1 MKRKTV
7 FLPAAFI
14 VLSIIPSACIGLLP
28 LEEEPTTGSFG
39 PSYSPPEHQTRV
51 DDQDQ
56 REIILTDDKGTFE
69 KTLGTFE
76 VNAAFAWS
84 PDSSQV
90 AFIAGRQAMNADT
103 IGDLHVVNIESSVET
118 IKEEDIYAFFWSPDS
133 EKLAYFVPFLTNQ
146 AADGSQTEAQQLVL
160 QLNMLD
166 IKTNESRE
174 LYTYQP
180 SQQFANI
187 FPYSDQYHQSAT
199 IWSPDNNNLVLS
211 FLTSSGSPGIA
222 VVAASGQLEPRI
234 LAKGY
239 LAFWSWK

>member
-39 PSYSPPEHQTRV
+39 PSYSPQEHQTRV

-90 AFIAGRQAMNADT
+90 AFIAGRRAINAGT
-103 IGDLHVVNIESSVET
+103 IGDLHVVNIETSVET
-118 IKEEDIYAFFWSPDS
+118 IKEEDVYAFFWSPDG
-133 EKLAYFVPFLTNQ
+133 EKLAYF
-146 AADGSQTEAQQLVL
+146 
-160 QLNMLD
+160 
-166 IKTNESRE
+166 
-174 LYTYQP
+174 
-180 SQQFANI
+180 
-187 FPYSDQYHQSAT
+187 DQYHQSAT